1 MNKLTIHNL
10 PELPFDIEESIN
22 QLRVNLSFCGSNIR
36 TIMVT
41 SSVPDEGKSFVTINL
56 WKMMA
61 DLGSRVLL
69 IDCDLR
75 NSEYRTQYGISIED
89 KMVGIAHYL
98 SGKVELEDAICET
111 NIVNGFFI
119 PLTTTIVNP
128 TILLENERFADLLE
142 QCSNR
147 FEYVLVDTPPLGSV
161 ADALKIATHTDGT
174 IMVVRSGKTSRK
186 MVESSVGQLKRT
198 GVPLLGLVL
207 NRVDTSQKG
216 NYYYRHYYRDSYYDK
231 GYSH

>member
-1 MNKLTIHNL
+1 MNELTIHNL
-10 PELPFDIEESIN
+10 QELPFDVEESIN
-22 QLRVNLSFCGSNIR
+22 QLRVNLSFCGSQIK
-36 TIMVT
+36 TVMIT
-41 SSVPDEGKSFVTINL
+41 SSTPDEGKSFITINL
-56 WKMMA
+56 WKMIA

-75 NSEYRTQYGISIED
+75 NSEYRTQYSISSRD
-89 KMVGIAHYL
+89 KIVGIAHYL
-98 SGKVELEDAICET
+98 SGKIELQNAIYAT
-111 NIVNGFFI
+111 NVANGFFM

-128 TILLENERFADLLE
+128 TILLENERFSDMIK
-142 QCSNR
+142 QCAET

-186 MVESSVGQLKRT
+186 MVENSVSQLKRT

-207 NRVDTSQKG
+207 NRVETNLKG
-216 NYYYRHYYRDSYYDK
+216 NYYYRHYYRDGYYGK

>member
-1 MNKLTIHNL
+1 MI
-10 PELPFDIEESIN
+10 
-22 QLRVNLSFCGSNIR
+22 
-36 TIMVT
+36 T
-41 SSVPDEGKSFVTINL
+41 SSVPDEGKSFIAINL

-98 SGKVELEDAICET
+98 SGKAKLEDAIYTT

-119 PLTTTIVNP
+119 PLTTAIVNP
-128 TILLENERFADLLE
+128 TILLENERFADMLD
-142 QCSNR
+142 QCAKT

-161 ADALKIATHTDGT
+161 ADALKIATHTDGA
-174 IMVVRSGKTSRK
+174 IMVIRSGKTSRK
-186 MVESSVGQLKRT
+186 MVESSVSQLKRT

-207 NRVDTSQKG
+207 NRVETNQKG
-216 NYYYRHYYRDSYYDK
+216 SYYYRHYYRDSYYDK